1 MFSALL
7 QAVKSQPQNDQIATK
22 RRHPRRATD
31 KCVIMINGKMHPVEN
46 WSMGGAL
53 VQTDSRLFSVDNE
66 VDLILKFKL
75 RDKMVDVPHR
85 ARVVRKSKDTV
96 AFEFLP
102 INAQIKTN
110 FQNVI
115 DDFVAGQFA
124 DSQA

>member
-7 QAVKSQPQNDQIATK
+7 ESVKHQPQNDQVASK
-22 RRHPRRATD
+22 RRHPRRETD
-31 KCVIMINGKMHPVEN
+31 KCVIMINGKMYPVIN
-46 WSMGGAL
+46 WSIGGVL
-53 VQTDSRLFSVDNE
+53 VETDSRPFGVDNE
-66 VDLILKFKL
+66 IDLVLKFKL
-75 RDKMVDVPHR
+75 REKMVDIPHK
-85 ARVVRKSKDTV
+85 ARVVRKSKNTV